1 MRVNPTCTR
10 TLMIMCVCGRL
21 HQLLSSSQTLI
32 RITASAVSYGGSCH
46 EGTLSKHTSG
56 RSAPDHNI
64 VFLFIIFF
72 ELLVIVYRSS
82 DIKSCK
88 LTRHTS

>member
-21 HQLLSSSQTLI
+21 HQLLSSSQILI
-32 RITASAVSYGGSCH
+32 LRITAAAVSYGFSCH

-56 RSAPDHNI
+56 RSAPDHIII
-64 VFLFIIFF
+64 VVLFIFF
-72 ELLVIVYRSS
+72 
-82 DIKSCK
+82 DFF
-88 LTRHTS
+88 TM